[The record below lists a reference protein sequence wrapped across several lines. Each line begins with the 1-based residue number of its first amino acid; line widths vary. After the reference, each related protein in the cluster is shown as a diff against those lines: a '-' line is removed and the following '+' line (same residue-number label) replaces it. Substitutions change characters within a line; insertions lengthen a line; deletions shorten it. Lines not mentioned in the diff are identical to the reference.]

1 MFEFFYKIL
10 YLVLN
15 LKFISEVRRLSLKFV
30 FLLRQRDDWALI
42 FFLISF
48 ILSLF
53 IFWFLK

>member
-30 FLLRQRDDWALI
+30 SLLRQRDEWALI